1 MQPYTGDVW
10 PLREELVGDSKIGEP
25 IDMQAMRARVEEL
38 MHEIT
43 AEELEASQ
51 QSELVRVAE
60 PAARRLMLG
69 NREQRRR
76 RKRRKRR

>member
-1 MQPYTGDVW
+1 MEAYTGDVW
-10 PLREELVGDSKIGEP
+10 PLREELVGDTRIGDK
-25 IDMQAMRARVEEL
+25 IDMAEMRARVEEL

-51 QSELVRVAE
+51 QNELIRIGE